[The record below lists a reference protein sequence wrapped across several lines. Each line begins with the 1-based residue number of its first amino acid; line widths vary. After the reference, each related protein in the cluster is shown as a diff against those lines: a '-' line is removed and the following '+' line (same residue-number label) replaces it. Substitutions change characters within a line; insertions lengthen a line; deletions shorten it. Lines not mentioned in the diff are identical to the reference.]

1 MYICAE
7 ASLTILKLISD
18 LGGENV
24 PFLIH
29 SLLSHKQQRSSVS
42 THVRWLERQL
52 AELEKQCTQDLKRQ
66 REAIKYGCQP
76 VGSFLG
82 RAFILQPIWN
92 LDAAINEL
100 PNDGERLHCPLPPVP
115 DMDYPHEG
123 HDSIAVKILLHFANY
138 IFHLFSTKGGRS
150 PPVEMSGSL
159 SRSQLAAIHYVKE
172 FIQSRYNCWV
182 VSLLLSLSLSLSLP
196 LPLPLPLCLYCSIA
210 PISILHFTFVWYFT

>member
-29 SLLSHKQQRSSVS
+29 SLLSHDKQQQSSVS
-42 THVRWLERQL
+42 THIRWLERQL
-52 AELEKQCTQDLKRQ
+52 AELEKLCTKDLKRR
-66 REAIKYGCQP
+66 REAIKDGHQP
-76 VGSFLG
+76 VGSFLC

-115 DMDYPHEG
+115 DMDYPDEG

-159 SRSQLAAIHYVKE
+159 SRSQLAAIHYVTE
-172 FIQSRYNCWV
+172 FIQSRYNC
-182 VSLLLSLSLSLSLP
+182 
-196 LPLPLPLCLYCSIA
+196 
-210 PISILHFTFVWYFT
+210 